1 VTGGN
6 VGQALLE
13 AEEALAAEAEGAS
26 AEAGAGGAATEELQK
41 GAGAGESPRG
51 DDGAFDA
58 APLLD
63 GSDAELTAEEREM
76 VWQKTQVRDAAR

>member
-1 VTGGN
+1 
-6 VGQALLE
+6 LE
-13 AEEALAAEAEGAS
+13 AEEAS
-26 AEAGAGGAATEELQK
+26 AEAGAGGAATKELQE
-41 GAGAGESPRG
+41 GAGAGEPPRG